1 MTKPLVR
8 LPRSALSGAFF
19 VIYGLLA
26 LPFAVLLPF
35 ISRRAGRLSVRF
47 LYRLF
52 VFLARITGLYT
63 VRFDPPPPAPDG
75 RGRVVVMNH
84 VSLIDICVLLAN
96 LPDSICIAKASAK
109 RNPFHSVVVNR
120 LMISN
125 DSGGEKTVADA
136 VRHIEEGVN
145 VVVFPQGTRGGESL
159 RRGAARIALAARCD
173 VVAYRISYDPVVLA
187 KGQPWW
193 DVGDKIIR
201 ISVELRGTL
210 RAERPNDRPAAVA
223 MTDEIR
229 RLIMGDG
236 GGK

>member
-1 MTKPLVR
+1 MTRPWIR

-19 VIYGLLA
+19 VIYGLFA
-26 LPFAVLLPF
+26 LPFAALLPF
-35 ISRRAGRLSVRF
+35 MTRRAGRLSVRL

-52 VFLARITGLYT
+52 VFLARITGLYA

-75 RGRVVVMNH
+75 RGRVFVMNH

-96 LPDSICIAKASAK
+96 LSDSMCIAKASAK

-120 LMISN
+120 LMIAN

-159 RRGAARIALAARCD
+159 RRGAARIA
-173 VVAYRISYDPVVLA
+173 LA

>member
-1 MTKPLVR
+1 M
-8 LPRSALSGAFF
+8 
-19 VIYGLLA
+19 
-26 LPFAVLLPF
+26 
-35 ISRRAGRLSVRF
+35 
-47 LYRLF
+47 
-52 VFLARITGLYT
+52 
-63 VRFDPPPPAPDG
+63 
-75 RGRVVVMNH
+75 
-84 VSLIDICVLLAN
+84 
-96 LPDSICIAKASAK
+96 IA
-109 RNPFHSVVVNR
+109 
-120 LMISN
+120 N

-136 VRHIEEGVN
+136 VRHIKEGVN

-193 DVGDKIIR
+193 DVGDKVIR

-210 RAERPNDRPAAVA
+210 RAERPNDRTAAVA

>member
-1 MTKPLVR
+1 MTRPLVR

-19 VIYGLLA
+19 VVYGLFA
-26 LPFAVLLPF
+26 LPLAVLLPF
-35 ISRRAGRLSVRF
+35 MTRRAGRMSVRM

-52 VFLARITGLYT
+52 VFLARTTGLYA
-63 VRFDPPPPAPDG
+63 VKFDPPPEAPDG
-75 RGRVVVMNH
+75 RGRVIVMNH

-109 RNPFHSVVVNR
+109 SNPFHSVVVNR
-120 LMISN
+120 LMIAN

-136 VRHIEEGVN
+136 VRHIADGVN

-193 DVGDKIIR
+193 DVGDKVIR
-201 ISVELRGTL
+201 VSVALRGTL
-210 RAERPNDRPAAVA
+210 RAEGPNDRPAAVA
-223 MTDEIR
+223 MTEGIR

-236 GGK
+236 EQG

>member
-1 MTKPLVR
+1 VTKPLTR
-8 LPRSALSGAFF
+8 LSRSALSGAFF
-19 VIYGLLA
+19 VVYGLFA
-26 LPFAVLLPF
+26 LPFAMLLPF
-35 ISRRAGRLSVRF
+35 MTRRAGRTSVRL

-52 VFLARITGLYT
+52 VFFARITGLYA

-84 VSLIDICVLLAN
+84 VSLIDICVLFAN

-120 LMISN
+120 LMIAN
-125 DSGGEKTVADA
+125 DGGGEKTVADA
-136 VRHIEEGVN
+136 VRYIADGVN

-159 RRGAARIALAARCD
+159 RRGAARIALSARCD

-193 DVGDKIIR
+193 DVGDKVIG
-201 ISVELRGTL
+201 ISVALRGTL
-210 RAERPNDRPAAVA
+210 RPEGPNDRPAAVA
-223 MTDEIR
+223 MTEEIR
-229 RLIMGDG
+229 GLIMEEGVAR
-236 GGK
+236 